1 MEPAAVSPAAPCD
14 DVTAFVLAGGRSL
27 RMGADKAFLSFGG
40 RTLLEIALQKARA
53 LARQVRIVG
62 PREKF
67 AGYGEVV
74 EDVFRDRGPLAGIHA
89 ALGASATDLSLVLA
103 VDTPFLPE
111 RFLRYLVEQAQASA
125 ALVTVPYAAG
135 GYQPLC
141 AVYRRDFFRLAE
153 AALQAGRNKI
163 DALFGGC
170 EVRRLD
176 EAELS
181 RFEFPATI
189 FDNLNTP
196 EELERAGR
204 RRD

>member
-14 DVTAFVLAGGRSL
+14 DVTAFVLAGGRSI
-27 RMGADKAFLSFGG
+27 RMGADKAFLSFRG
-40 RTLLEIALQKARA
+40 RPLLEIALQKARS

-74 EDVFRDRGPLAGIHA
+74 EDLFRDRGPLAGIHA
-89 ALGASATDLSLVLA
+89 ALTATATELNLILA
-103 VDTPFLPE
+103 VDTPSVPE
-111 RFLRYLVEQAQASA
+111 RFLWFLVEQAQASA
-125 ALVTVPYAAG
+125 ALVTVPYAGG

-141 AVYRRDFFRLAE
+141 AVYRREFGRLAK

-163 DALFGGC
+163 DALFAQC
-170 EVRRLD
+170 EIRRLD

-204 RRD
+204 RQD